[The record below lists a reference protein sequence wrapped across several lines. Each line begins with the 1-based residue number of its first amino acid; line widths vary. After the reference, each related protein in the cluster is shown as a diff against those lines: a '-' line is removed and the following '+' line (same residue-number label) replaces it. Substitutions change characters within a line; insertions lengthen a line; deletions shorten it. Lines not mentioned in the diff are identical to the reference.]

1 VIEVLEYAKEA
12 KIKCAVATSSTTTA
26 GEKKIADA
34 GIRDYFLTITCGD
47 QVEISKPHPEIYRKA
62 GASVNADMAKSIG
75 LEDSENGVKSAT
87 AAGLNVIQIPNLVP
101 PSEELLKLGHRIPL
115 KYCAECGHQTTTK
128 IPEGD
133 NRERQVCDSCNT
145 IHYQNPN
152 NVCGCILEWQGK
164 VLLCKRAIEPR
175 YGYWTLPAGFMENKE
190 TTMEGAAREA
200 FEEANATAVN
210 LKLFGM
216 YNLPRINHKVH
227 VADIRGR
234 PGADIEVT
242 RY

>member
-1 VIEVLEYAKEA
+1 
-12 KIKCAVATSSTTTA
+12 
-26 GEKKIADA
+26 
-34 GIRDYFLTITCGD
+34 
-47 QVEISKPHPEIYRKA
+47 
-62 GASVNADMAKSIG
+62 M
-75 LEDSENGVKSAT
+75 
-87 AAGLNVIQIPNLVP
+87 
-101 PSEELLKLGHRIPL
+101 
-115 KYCAECGHQTTTK
+115 KYCAECGQQTTTK

-133 NRERQVCDSCNT
+133 NRERQVCDACNT

-152 NVCGCILEWQGK
+152 NVCGCILGWQGK

-216 YNLPRINHKVH
+216 YNLPRISQVYLMFHGELKDGYMKAGEESLDVGLFSPEEVPWDDLAFPVVTESLQRYFEDRPNHKVH

-234 PGADIEVT
+234 PGADLEVT